1 MVHTEDI
8 EGGVIGVPH
17 GKKSS
22 LPASFVWLVLAACAA
37 TFWGCG
43 SKTLD
48 NPRRGSIV
56 VAADESFRPVV
67 NALVFSYE
75 GIYPDTHFDVQYKP
89 EREAILA
96 LLKDEVRLVFVTREL
111 TSKEKETIQ
120 SQQGTYKHQLI
131 AYDGIALLTSEENTD
146 SLLTTNELKQILAG
160 KIKNWEELKGR
171 KQKGPITLVID
182 NPNSSN
188 LQFLMEQLGVEDVTK
203 TRILT
208 TDSSAAVIDYI
219 RLNPTA
225 IGLVGGNWLS
235 DGDDE
240 MAHRYSKGIR
250 VMGISS
256 NESPAGIA
264 DYHQP
269 FQLGLG
275 TRKYPLRRPL
285 YIISREGFSG
295 LGGGMMTYIARDVGG
310 LVIQKTGLIPAIPFP
325 RDIELKTKNF

>member
-1 MVHTEDI
+1 M
-8 EGGVIGVPH
+8 
-17 GKKSS
+17 KKGS
-22 LPASFVWLVLAACAA
+22 LLNPYAWLLLATYGLAL
-37 TFWGCG
+37 WGCG

-75 GIYPDTHFDVQYKP
+75 GIYPDTHFAVLYRP

-111 TSKEKETIQ
+111 TTKEKEIIQ

-131 AYDGIALLTSEENTD
+131 AYDGIALLTSAQNTD
-146 SLLTTNELKQILAG
+146 SLLTTAELRRILAG
-160 KIKNWEELKGR
+160 EIKYWEELKGR
-171 KQKGPITLVID
+171 KQKGAITLVID
-182 NPNSSN
+182 DPNSSN
-188 LQFLMEQLGVEDVTK
+188 LQFLMEQLAVKDVTK

-208 TDSSAAVIDYI
+208 TDSSAAVIEYVRKD
-219 RLNPTA
+219 PTA
-225 IGLVGGNWLS
+225 IGLIGGNLLS
-235 DGDDE
+235 DGEDE
-240 MAHRYSKGIR
+240 LAHRYAKGIR

-256 NESPAGIA
+256 KEKPDGIG

-269 FQLGLG
+269 FQLGIG
-275 TRKYPLRRPL
+275 TRQYPLRRPL
-285 YIISREGFSG
+285 YIVSREGYSG

-325 RDIELKTKNF
+325 REVELKTKSF